1 MSIMSTQQPY
11 NAKDTSIST
20 LQFSELLFVEDTLQ
34 VVLSKANGIIQQT
47 CMSLLL
53 SGGKRIRPL
62 LTLYSGMCFAPLNPP
77 LIQAAVAAEL
87 IHMASL
93 IHDDVIDK
101 SPTRRGTPTVNSIYG
116 DHAAILT
123 GDYLFAE
130 AFNIL
135 SKHQL
140 LSSMTYLVDAIQAM
154 CEGEVNQADEQFSIS
169 ISLQHYF
176 QRITQK
182 TGALLAACCQSGA
195 ILAGASTEE
204 LTQMREYGLNIG
216 YAYQITD
223 DILDINGDA
232 DSLGKPVGAD
242 LVNGNI
248 TLPFLYLMDTPIYGG
263 WLKEIISTR
272 KVTRQGIQSIRE
284 ALISSG
290 CIDQAYA
297 TATQCIHKAKDSL
310 TKIPRSPYRT
320 TLVDLA
326 DSILLR
332 TT

>member
-1 MSIMSTQQPY
+1 MSTRQLY
-11 NAKDTSIST
+11 NTTDTSIST

-34 VVLSKANGIIQQT
+34 VILSKANGLIQQT
-47 CMSLLL
+47 CVSLLE

-77 LIQAAVAAEL
+77 MIQAAVAAEL

-101 SPTRRGTPTVNSIYG
+101 SSTRRGTPTVNSLYG

-154 CEGEVNQADEQFSIS
+154 CEGEVNQAKEQFSSS
-169 ISLQHYF
+169 IGVEQYF
-176 QRITQK
+176 QRITKK
-182 TGALLAACCQSGA
+182 TGELLAACCQSGA
-195 ILAGASTEE
+195 ILAGASSEE
-204 LTQMREYGLNIG
+204 LTQMRQYGLNIG

-223 DILDINGDA
+223 DILDISGDA

-242 LVNGNI
+242 LINGNI
-248 TLPFLYLMDTPIYGG
+248 TLPFLYLMDNPIYGD

-272 KVTRQGIQSIRE
+272 KVTRQGIQSIKE

-297 TATQCIHKAKDSL
+297 TATQCISKAKDSL
-310 TKIPRSPYRT
+310 AKIPRSLYRL

-332 TT
+332 TN

>member
-1 MSIMSTQQPY
+1 MSIQQL
-11 NAKDTSIST
+11 NNTMNTSIPT
-20 LQFSELLFVEDTLQ
+20 LKFPELLFVEDKLQ
-34 VVLSKANGIIQQT
+34 VVLSKADGLIQQT
-47 CMSLLL
+47 CISLLQ

-77 LIQAAVAAEL
+77 MIQAAVAAEL

-93 IHDDVIDK
+93 VHDDVIDK
-101 SPTRRGTPTVNSIYG
+101 SATRRGNPTVNSLYG

-123 GDYLFAE
+123 GDYLFAQ

-135 SKHQL
+135 STQQL
-140 LSSMTYLVDAIQAM
+140 LSSMTYLVEAIQAM
-154 CEGEVNQADEQFSIS
+154 CEGEVNQANEQFSSS

-176 QRITQK
+176 QRITKK
-182 TGALLAACCQSGA
+182 TGKLLTACCQSGA
-195 ILAGASTEE
+195 ILAGASSED
-204 LTQMREYGLNIG
+204 LIRMRDYGLNIG

-223 DILDINGDA
+223 DILDISGNA

-242 LVNGNI
+242 LLNGNI
-248 TLPFLYLMDTPIYGG
+248 TLPFLFLMDNPIYGN
-263 WLKEIISTR
+263 WLKEIVNTR
-272 KVTRQGIQSIRE
+272 KVTHQGIQSIKE

-290 CIDQAYA
+290 CLDQAYA
-297 TATQCIHKAKDSL
+297 TATQCIRNAKDSL
-310 TKIPRSPYRT
+310 NKVPRSLYRAA
-320 TLVDLA
+320 LVDLA